1 VHSSLNARDIQAFQ
15 AGSQISAPQM
25 HHRTA
30 QIWTL
35 IRHFIKALL
44 RSACGPS
51 IEPFVTF
58 LSFTNLAIDSFV
70 PAIAGCR
77 LQYVDSIDAYQQA
90 TMDKLQESCSRTQK
104 AL

>member
-1 VHSSLNARDIQAFQ
+1 VNSSLNARDIQAFQ

-35 IRHFIKALL
+35 KASL
-44 RSACGPS
+44 RSACGLS
-51 IEPFVTF
+51 SEPFVAF

-70 PAIAGCR
+70 VTGHCRMQAAIR
-77 LQYVDSIDAYQQA
+77 
-90 TMDKLQESCSRTQK
+90 
-104 AL
+104 

>member
-1 VHSSLNARDIQAFQ
+1 MVSKLSKQAVGSTHRICTMKQHRSGHAR
-15 AGSQISAPQM
+15 
-25 HHRTA
+25 HR
-30 QIWTL
+30 
-35 IRHFIKALL
+35 
-44 RSACGPS
+44 RSAHAVQAAS
-51 IEPFVTF
+51 PFILF
-58 LSFTNLAIDSFV
+58 KFHHGHLASLAIDSFV

>member
-1 VHSSLNARDIQAFQ
+1 
-15 AGSQISAPQM
+15 M

-35 IRHFIKALL
+35 KASL
-44 RSACGPS
+44 RSACGLS
-51 IEPFVTF
+51 SEPFVAF

-90 TMDKLQESCSRTQK
+90 TMDKLQARNDPKSLVIIVADIGGNSG
-104 AL
+104 L